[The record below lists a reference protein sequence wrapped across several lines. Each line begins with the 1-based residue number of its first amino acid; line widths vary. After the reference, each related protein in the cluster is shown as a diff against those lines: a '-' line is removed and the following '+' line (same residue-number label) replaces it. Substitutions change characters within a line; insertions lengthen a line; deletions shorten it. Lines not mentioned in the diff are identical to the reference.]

1 MLLASALLS
10 VSVVCVEIKPGQTGL
25 EEQQKYLVDSA
36 AVFRMYALEAERQS
50 LEKQLEN
57 VLRQCALVARKPTR
71 GKRAVRVT
79 SC

>member
-1 MLLASALLS
+1 LT

-71 GKRAVRVT
+71 GKRAVRIT